1 MSSTAEAL
9 DRFGEAVAAFE
20 SSYRAA
26 LSAVLQLDLPTV
38 VCTIY
43 NGALSDP
50 DDVRRARLA
59 LTMFND
65 VILRAAWERGCTVLE
80 LRLIC
85 VDPGDYANPIEP
97 SGRGGAKIAE
107 ALARTVGALPGSASA
122 AYSPHHP
129 YV

>member
-1 MSSTAEAL
+1 
-9 DRFGEAVAAFE
+9 
-20 SSYRAA
+20 
-26 LSAVLQLDLPTV
+26 LSALLQLGLPTV

-65 VILRAAWERGCTVLE
+65 AILRAAWERGCTVLE

-107 ALARTVGALPGSASA
+107 ALARTVGALPGPASA
-122 AYSPHHP
+122 AYSPHRP
-129 YV
+129 GV